1 VAGTTPTG
9 LLAASHIRD
18 GHEARLRSAG
28 AAHVAQNYGELETIT
43 EALLGSGSEL

>member
-1 VAGTTPTG
+1 MTPIG

-28 AAHVAQNYGELETIT
+28 AAHVARNYDELETIT
-43 EALLGSGSEL
+43 RVLLAAGARPLTS